1 MDVARPQAAEADA
14 ETPDRWW
21 RLVVGAAACTAAYLA
36 ATVSGYLLSQ
46 FGGRTL
52 AGALAG
58 MAVISVL
65 AVVAVRLATALAG
78 PAARVTGAIVGRTRS
93 RRVGSAVSAQV
104 AFLIVVSPL
113 LTAIGHSVGFRG
125 TTNVGLHHRP
135 QTVVLLLTWLAVVIA
150 PWMEEVS
157 MRGFLLSGLTARL
170 GFWPAA
176 VASSLV
182 WALLHG
188 VSGVLV
194 PFTVE
199 GIVLC
204 WIRRRTGS
212 VRTGIALHASQNAL
226 ATLVSGAGWLV
237 APPAVAV
244 IASLVATREGGANTL
259 ARAVARV
266 IERASRS
273 ADAVADRIAVREA
286 RPLGWIV
293 AGAALSAGVVLEA
306 ASLELARGHGALTA
320 GRVVIATLSLPLL
333 GWLLLTARRPWRAS
347 ATACLAG
354 AAGCA
359 AIVAARIGVLAG
371 SAALVPL
378 VGLGYTLTGLGL
390 LGLAASGGSARAR
403 IGAGIAGLL
412 LLVTLTPAP
421 YVITSGRAMVDQS
434 LVTTLG
440 AAMAMIAVGIELRR
454 PGGRAPEYAWRTT
467 APAAPPL

>member
-1 MDVARPQAAEADA
+1 MAEQRPQAAENQPWDG
-14 ETPDRWW
+14 WW
-21 RLVVGAAACTAAYLA
+21 RLLVGAAVCTAAYLG
-36 ATVSGYLLSQ
+36 ATVSAYLLSEL
-46 FGGRTL
+46 GGRSFP
-52 AGALAG
+52 GALAG
-58 MAVISVL
+58 MVVICIL
-65 AVVAVRLATALAG
+65 AVVAVRLASALAG
-78 PAARVTGAIVGRTRS
+78 PAAQVSGAIVGTARS
-93 RRVGSAVSAQV
+93 QRVGSAVSAQV
-104 AFLIVVSPL
+104 VFLLLISPL

-125 TTNVGLHHRP
+125 TTNVGLHHRHAA
-135 QTVVLLLTWLAVVIA
+135 VVLLLTWIAVVVA

-182 WALLHG
+182 WAALHG

-226 ATLVSGAGWLV
+226 ATIVSGAGWLAV
-237 APPAVAV
+237 PSIVAV
-244 IASLVATREGGANTL
+244 VASLAATRDGGRNQAG
-259 ARAVARV
+259 
-266 IERASRS
+266 
-273 ADAVADRIAVREA
+273 DAVADLIGRAARAADAVTERIAGGGA

-293 AGAALSAGVVLEA
+293 AGAALSAGIVLEA
-306 ASLELARGHGALTA
+306 ASLELSGGHDALTA
-320 GRVVIATLSLPLL
+320 GRLVIVTLSLPPL
-333 GWLLLTARRPWRAS
+333 GWLLLTARRSWDAPGL
-347 ATACLAG
+347 ACLAG

-359 AIVAARIGVLAG
+359 IIIAARAGVIAG
-371 SAALVPL
+371 STTFVPL

-390 LGLAASGGSARAR
+390 LGLATSHASLRAR
-403 IGAGIAGLL
+403 VGAGIAGMLL
-412 LLVTLTPAP
+412 LITLTPAP
-421 YVITSGRAMVDQS
+421 YVITTGQAMVDQS

-440 AAMAMIAVGIELRR
+440 AAAAMIVVGVELRR
-454 PGGRAPEYAWRTT
+454 PDRPAPEYAWGSP

>member
-1 MDVARPQAAEADA
+1 MDEQRPQAADI
-14 ETPDRWW
+14 PPWDGWW
-21 RLVVGAAACTAAYLA
+21 RLLVGAAVCTAVYLG
-36 ATVSGYLLSQ
+36 ATVSAYLLSQ
-46 FGGRTL
+46 LGGRTFP
-52 AGALAG
+52 GALAG
-58 MAVISVL
+58 MVVISIL
-65 AVVAVRLATALAG
+65 AVVAVRMATALAG
-78 PAARVTGAIVGRTRS
+78 PAARVFGAIVGRTRS
-93 RRVGSAVSAQV
+93 HRVGSAVSAQV
-104 AFLIVVSPL
+104 VFLLLISPL

-125 TTNVGLHHRP
+125 TTNVGLHHRDAA
-135 QTVVLLLTWLAVVIA
+135 VVLLLTWIAVVVA

-182 WALLHG
+182 WAALHG

-194 PFTVE
+194 PFAVE

-237 APPAVAV
+237 IPSIIAVA
-244 IASLVATREGGANTL
+244 ASLAATREGEPNRL
-259 ARAVARV
+259 
-266 IERASRS
+266 
-273 ADAVADRIAVREA
+273 ADAVADLVERATRAADAATGRIAVGGA

-293 AGAALSAGVVLEA
+293 AGAALSAGIVLEA
-306 ASLELARGHGALTA
+306 ASLELSSGHGALTA
-320 GRVVIATLSLPLL
+320 GRLVIVTLSLPPL
-333 GWLLLTARRPWRAS
+333 GWLLLTARRSWHAPGL
-347 ATACLAG
+347 ACLAG

-359 AIVAARIGVLAG
+359 IIIAARVGVIAG
-371 SAALVPL
+371 STTLVPL

-390 LGLAASGGSARAR
+390 LGLAASRASVRAR
-403 IGAGIAGLL
+403 VGAGIAGML

-421 YVITSGRAMVDQS
+421 YVITTGRAMVDQS
-434 LVTTLG
+434 LLTTLG
-440 AAMAMIAVGIELRR
+440 AATAMIAVGLELRR
-454 PGGRAPEYAWRTT
+454 PDRPRPEYAWRAT